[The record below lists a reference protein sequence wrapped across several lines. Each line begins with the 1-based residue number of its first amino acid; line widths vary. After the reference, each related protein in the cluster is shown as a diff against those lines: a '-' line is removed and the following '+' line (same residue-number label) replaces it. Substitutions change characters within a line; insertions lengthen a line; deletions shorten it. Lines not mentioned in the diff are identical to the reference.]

1 MGHMTLRTLVYA
13 CAALVVLP
21 AQARAVG
28 GATSAVVSVDAP
40 ETAALG
46 AATSVVC
53 AASDPQGIAQLTLTA
68 VGPDGVANVLALA
81 SGVTA
86 TSAQWTPAAVGAS
99 AIRCE
104 ELSLSGETATASKA
118 VTVTGAAPAGPVIS
132 ALTAP
137 GSAVLAGKAV
147 SLAVTAKASSG
158 GTLAYGWSATGGAI
172 ASTGGAFATWTA
184 PATAGTYV
192 VKVTVTDSAGRSA
205 TRTANIDVVLS
216 VYQQALP
223 VQLIGPRKIA
233 ATSDGTL
240 FVADKQGRLHRL
252 TRRGERMSTSL
263 TGVTSVATGPGVVF
277 AGLAE
282 GAVLR
287 IDAASGRVVGRM
299 DLGTTEGPAGMSYD
313 AARGKLW
320 LAFAS
325 GSLEARTLDG
335 RQVNLIGSAGASSLR
350 RLIEVVVDPGGLV
363 WVAQDRTDTDGTI
376 YAFDGA
382 TGAFVKS
389 IGTTAASTVRVS
401 GGLAVAGGKLYIS
414 DLYSGTVQVLAQD
427 GSVVGT
433 VGSLGSAAGQLQQPA
448 GMAFMA
454 NGDLV
459 VANMDANRLER
470 YGANAA
476 LPTCPGDSDCDG
488 LPDAW
493 EIANGLDPRDPT
505 DALGDP
511 DGDGLNNL
519 EEFALGTNP
528 RMKDTDGDGYSDRE
542 EMLAGFDPTNP
553 DDHRPALLVSAP
565 SASDPGLVRL
575 SAVVSAAKDG
585 SSECATSWDQVA
597 GPKVALGGAST
608 ATPSFV
614 ARAAATYQFR
624 ASSTCGGVASLPQM
638 VSLEIRNV
646 PPRAEAGGVRVVP
659 AGGPVDLS
667 GAFSSDANGDLLAF
681 SWDQLLGAPAMGFS
695 VGPAV
700 STRIDAP
707 GYYVFRLGAMDP
719 KGAEGAA
726 EVPVVVI
733 GEAPAPTALAVTPVA
748 ARVGEQVI
756 LDASASYTGPAAIF
770 YWQQLEGPAVTLDNA
785 ASVAPAFVPAAPGR
799 YVFQVGIQDG
809 GLRAPPAT
817 VEVYVAAFGAGLPV
831 AQIRAPAVVVAG
843 APISLDGA
851 ASAGSGALTYA
862 WRQVSGPAA
871 GLTDADQAV
880 ATVVPFDPGSYVFEL
895 SVNDAG
901 AISLPAQARLEARDG
916 SQPIPVAAASAPVT
930 AVVGERVVLDARGS
944 AGALGYRWTQVDG
957 PWVVVEGGA
966 VGAFTPQLPGVY
978 GFELSVDDGT
988 VRSAPARVNV
998 TVFQNGVN

>member
-1 MGHMTLRTLVYA
+1 MTLRTLVYA
-13 CAALVVLP
+13 FAALVVLP

-28 GATSAVVSVDAP
+28 GATSPIVSVDAP
-40 ETAALG
+40 ATAALG
-46 AATSVVC
+46 TATSVVC
-53 AASDPQGIAQLTLTA
+53 AASDPDGIAQLTLTA
-68 VGPDGVANVLALA
+68 VGPDGAAKVLVIA

-86 TSAQWTPAAVGAS
+86 TSAQWTPAMAGAS

-104 ELSLSGETATASKA
+104 SLSLSGDTVVGSKT
-118 VTVTGAAPAGPVIS
+118 VTVSGTAAAGPVIS
-132 ALTAP
+132 GLSAP

-147 SLAVTAKASSG
+147 SLAVTAKDPAG
-158 GTLAYGWSATGGAI
+158 GALAYGWSATGGTV
-172 ASTGGAFATWTA
+172 ASSGGAFATWTA
-184 PATAGTYV
+184 PATAGAYV
-192 VKVTVTDSAGRSA
+192 VKVTATDSAGRSVS
-205 TRTANIDVVLS
+205 RTANINVVIS

-223 VQLIGPRKIA
+223 VQVVGPRKVA

-299 DLGTTEGPAGMSYD
+299 DLGTAEGPAGMSYD
-313 AARGKLW
+313 AVRGKLW

-325 GSLEARTLDG
+325 GSLQARTLDG
-335 RQVNLIGSAGASSLR
+335 KQVNLVASAGTSSLR
-350 RLIEVVVDPGGLV
+350 RHIDVAVDPGGVV

-376 YAFDGA
+376 YSFNGD
-382 TGAFVKS
+382 TGAYLKS
-389 IGTTAASTVRVS
+389 IGNTAASTVRVS
-401 GGLAVAGGKLYIS
+401 GGLAVGAGGKLYVS
-414 DLYSGTVQVLAQD
+414 DLFSGKVQVLAAD
-427 GSVVGT
+427 GSL
-433 VGSLGSAAGQLQQPA
+433 VGSVGSYGTAAGQLRQPA

-470 YGANAA
+470 FGANAA

-493 EIANGLDPRDPT
+493 EIANGLDPHDPT

-511 DGDGLNNL
+511 DADGLNNL
-519 EEFALGTNP
+519 EEYALGTNP
-528 RMKDTDGDGYSDRE
+528 RSKDTDGDGFSDRD

-553 DDHRPALLVSAP
+553 DDHRPTLVASAP
-565 SASDPGLVRL
+565 AAVNPGLVRL
-575 SAVVSAAKDG
+575 SAVVSSAKDG
-585 SSECATSWDQVA
+585 STSCATTWDQVA

-624 ASSTCGGVASLPQM
+624 ASSTCGGVASLPQT
-638 VSLEIRNV
+638 VSLDVRNV

-659 AGGPVDLS
+659 AGGTVDLS

-681 SWDQLLGAPAMGFS
+681 AWDQLLGDPAIGSS

-700 STRIDAP
+700 SARVDTA
-707 GYYVFRLGAMDP
+707 GYYVFRLGATDP

-726 EVPVVVI
+726 EVPVVVV
-733 GEAPAPTALAVTPVA
+733 GDAPAPTALAVSPLTA
-748 ARVGEQVI
+748 KAGDQVI
-756 LDASASYTGPAAIF
+756 LDASASYHGAGAVFT
-770 YWQQLEGPAVTLDNA
+770 WQQLEGPAVTLDNA
-785 ASVAPAFVPAAPGR
+785 ASVAPAFVPPAPGR

-809 GLRAPPAT
+809 GLSAPPAK
-817 VEVYVAAFGAGLPV
+817 VEVYVAAAGGALPV
-831 AQIRAPAVVVAG
+831 AQIQAPAVVAAG
-843 APISLDGA
+843 APVTLDGS
-851 ASAGSGALTYA
+851 ASAGAGSLGFA

-871 GLTDADQAV
+871 GLNDADQAS
-880 ATVVPFDPGSYVFEL
+880 ATVVPFDAGSYAFEL
-895 SVNDAG
+895 TVNDAG
-901 AISLPAQARLEARDG
+901 AVSLPALVRLEARAG
-916 SQPIPVAAASAPVT
+916 SLPIPVAVASAPGT

-944 AGALGYRWTQVDG
+944 TGALGYRWTQVDG
-957 PWVVVEGGA
+957 PWVVVVPGA
-966 VGAFTPQLPGVY
+966 VGAFTPQVPGVY
-978 GFELSVDDGT
+978 GFELSVDDGA

-998 TVFQNGVN
+998 VVFQNGVN